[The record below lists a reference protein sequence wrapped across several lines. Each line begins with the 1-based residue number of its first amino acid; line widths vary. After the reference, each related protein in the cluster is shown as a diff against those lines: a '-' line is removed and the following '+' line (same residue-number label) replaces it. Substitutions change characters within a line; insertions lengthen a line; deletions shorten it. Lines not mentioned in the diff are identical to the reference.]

1 MGEEKFLSLG
11 SPLTGREVGQDGG
24 ELQSLRGECSSR
36 SRGKAAPAQCGRAA
50 CPSLRHAPTG
60 AGRGWALE
68 LRLQT
73 AGQGED
79 WGWPAQAG
87 WNPTATTTEGV
98 RAEVPAALEAR
109 CD

>member
-50 CPSLRHAPTG
+50 CPSLSPEDFPDPSMEAASPVF
-60 AGRGWALE
+60 
-68 LRLQT
+68 LRY
-73 AGQGED
+73 
-79 WGWPAQAG
+79 
-87 WNPTATTTEGV
+87 
-98 RAEVPAALEAR
+98 R
-109 CD
+109 